1 MQSAKL
7 MAERNYS
14 GRGWATA
21 LLVGDGIAGDGI
33 AVAHPVRNHVCI
45 TREVGESRPLAAGPT
60 R

>member
-1 MQSAKL
+1 MQNAKL

-21 LLVGDGIAGDGI
+21 LLVGDGI